1 MKETSLGKLQKTVD
15 KQEKKITELQE
26 LVRGRKD
33 KYRLLHGKNKH

>member
-26 LVRGRKD
+26 LVRVRKE
-33 KYRLLHGKNKH
+33 K